1 MSLRRYKSG
10 LPICYYEN
18 VTKVIDNQ
26 FSYLVYNPELYE
38 ELLLRVQKYIEKKLE
53 TKEFEKKAQKT
64 RHG

>member
-1 MSLRRYKSG
+1 MDIRIYKSG
-10 LPICYYEN
+10 LPMCYYEN
-18 VTKVIDNQ
+18 VMKTINNQ
-26 FSYLVYNPELYE
+26 FSYLNGDPELCE